1 MLVGIIKIQKKKYNI
16 YLEQIA
22 SNPLLT
28 ITLEN
33 NGIIKKLN
41 EKEIHNLIAT
51 LLSSELTYKEKQGE
65 YDIYLDEAGNR
76 RYYKNGKEDYLK
88 SFYNNGSEAFDYIAY
103 NDIVEKLE
111 RAIPGFKTKEF
122 QLILKKMA
130 AIIIISP
137 ILLTAYNQEINTPSY
152 DNTPAVIEEITT
164 EEALD
169 LINQTPHLTEEE
181 KEFISNKYLITYVIE
196 ASKNRGNDS
205 LRTALTNDKIERF
218 ENAGNAKIV
227 GYVDR
232 LKPNIMFLKEDLDSN
247 KSDYYKVLDHEFGHL
262 IQGYTKYRYIKEAL
276 TDIIVSEFRILD
288 DENST
293 DPTSIFIE
301 SNYGSPVMGGYY
313 EEVKN
318 LKILLEI
325 IGPQTIIESIYNEN
339 DEPFE
344 NEIKNYLTPKDAERL
359 LKLFKTTGRQ
369 LNEMEDKKRNELNE
383 EIYNLLSEMYKNKYH
398 NDISNNKLIEA
409 IKNDDA
415 PDTRLYFNYFR
426 KEYYQPT
433 IIKIKRNLRDNA
445 PKEIKIEDKE
455 VSRILYFQEFECKEE
470 EIDEIRK
477 LEGFSQLTRE
487 LNTAEGVEYVYKN
500 SFKYQG
506 KIYSEEEAKAL
517 GLYTYNFYYEIA
529 TEIQSIDSAVPKK
542 GNRIRIEYKDG
553 SETNIFCTGNENK
566 WDSIDK
572 LKIITIE
579 IPPIC
584 EQFSSRTE
592 LPEINYSE
600 ATEKNDKNRLI

>member
-553 SETNIFCTGNENK
+553 SETNIFSG
-566 WDSIDK
+566 
-572 LKIITIE
+572 
-579 IPPIC
+579 
-584 EQFSSRTE
+584 
-592 LPEINYSE
+592 
-600 ATEKNDKNRLI
+600 LISL

>member
-1 MLVGIIKIQKKKYNI
+1 MLAGIIKIQKKTYNI
-16 YLEQIA
+16 FLEQIT

-41 EKEIHNLIAT
+41 EIEIHNLVAT

-103 NDIVEKLE
+103 NDIVEILE

-137 ILLTAYNQEINTPSY
+137 ILLSAYNQEVNTPSY

-218 ENAGNAKIV
+218 ENDGKTKKL
-227 GYVDR
+227 GYVDP
-232 LKPNIMFLKEDLDSN
+232 LKPNIMFLREDLDPN
-247 KSDYYKVLDHEFGHL
+247 KSDYYKVLDHEFVHV
-262 IQGYTKYRYIKEAL
+262 IQGYTKYHYIKEAL
-276 TDIIVSEFRILD
+276 TDIIVSEFRILG
-288 DENST
+288 DENSAEST
-293 DPTSIFIE
+293 NIFTE
-301 SNYGSPVMGGYY
+301 SNYGSPVMGGYS

-325 IGPQTIIESIYNEN
+325 IGPQSIIESVYNEN

-344 NEIKNYLTPKDAERL
+344 NEIKNYLTPKDAKRL
-359 LKLFKTTGRQ
+359 LKLFKTTGKQ
-369 LNEMEDKKRNELNE
+369 LRIMGAETRNELNE

-409 IKNDDA
+409 IKNGDA

-433 IIKIKRNLRDNA
+433 IIKIKRNIRDNA

-477 LEGFSQLTRE
+477 LEGYSRLTRE

-529 TEIQSIDSAVPKK
+529 TEIQNIDSAEPKK

-566 WDSIDK
+566 WDSIDE

-584 EQFSSRTE
+584 EKFSSRTE
-592 LPEINYSE
+592 LPETNYGE
-600 ATEKNDKNRLI
+600 ATEKAIKSA

>member
-500 SFKYQG
+500 SFKYHRNT
-506 KIYSEEEAKAL
+506 KYRFCCAKKRKQ
-517 GLYTYNFYYEIA
+517 N
-529 TEIQSIDSAVPKK
+529 
-542 GNRIRIEYKDG
+542 
-553 SETNIFCTGNENK
+553 
-566 WDSIDK
+566 
-572 LKIITIE
+572 
-579 IPPIC
+579 
-584 EQFSSRTE
+584 
-592 LPEINYSE
+592 
-600 ATEKNDKNRLI
+600 

>member
-218 ENAGNAKIV
+218 ENDGKTKKL
-227 GYVDR
+227 GYVDP
-232 LKPNIMFLKEDLDSN
+232 LKPNIMFLRDDLDPN
-247 KSDYYKVLDHEFGHL
+247 KRDYYKVLDHEFVHV
-262 IQGYTKYRYIKEAL
+262 IQGYTIYHYIKEAL

-288 DENST
+288 DENSAEST
-293 DPTSIFIE
+293 NIFTE
-301 SNYGSPVMGGYY
+301 ANYGSPVIGGYY

-325 IGPQTIIESIYNEN
+325 IGPQSIIESVYNEN

-344 NEIKNYLTPKDAERL
+344 NEIKNYLTPKDTKRL
-359 LKLFKTTGRQ
+359 LKLFKTTAKQ
-369 LNEMEDKKRNELNE
+369 LREMGAEKRNELNE

-398 NDISNNKLIEA
+398 NDISNNKVIEA
-409 IKNDDA
+409 IKNDEA

-433 IIKIKRNLRDNA
+433 IIKIKRTLRDNA

-477 LEGFSQLTRE
+477 LEGFSRLTGK
-487 LNTAEGVEYVYKN
+487 LNTAEGVEYVSNN

-529 TEIQSIDSAVPKK
+529 TEIQNIDSAEPKK

-553 SETNIFCTGNENK
+553 SKTNIFCTGDENK
-566 WDSIDK
+566 WDSIEE
-572 LKIITIE
+572 LKITTIE

-584 EQFSSRTE
+584 EKFSSKTE
-592 LPEINYSE
+592 LPETNYGE
-600 ATEKNDKNRLI
+600 AIEKAIKTT

>member
-1 MLVGIIKIQKKKYNI
+1 MLVGIIKIQKKTYNI
-16 YLEQIA
+16 FLEQIT

-41 EKEIHNLIAT
+41 EIEIHNLIAT

-103 NDIVEKLE
+103 NDIVEILE

-122 QLILKKMA
+122 QLILKKMS

-137 ILLTAYNQEINTPSY
+137 ILLSAYNQEINTPSY

-196 ASKNRGNDS
+196 ASKNRENDT

-218 ENAGNAKIV
+218 ENDGKTKKL
-227 GYVDR
+227 GYVDP
-232 LKPNIMFLKEDLDSN
+232 LKPNIMFLREDLDPN
-247 KSDYYKVLDHEFGHL
+247 KSDYYKVLDHEFVHV
-262 IQGYTKYRYIKEAL
+262 IQGYTKYHYIKEAL

-288 DENST
+288 DENSAEST
-293 DPTSIFIE
+293 NIFTE
-301 SNYGSPVMGGYY
+301 SNYGSPVIGGYY

-325 IGPQTIIESIYNEN
+325 IGPQSIIESVYNEN

-344 NEIKNYLTPKDAERL
+344 NEIKNYLTPKDAKRL
-359 LKLFKTTGRQ
+359 LKLFKTTGKQ
-369 LNEMEDKKRNELNE
+369 LRIMGAEKRNELNE
-383 EIYNLLSEMYKNKYH
+383 EIYNLLSEMYKNKFGE
-398 NDISNNKLIEA
+398 NIRQNILITKIRHEDDT
-409 IKNDDA
+409 IK
-415 PDTRLYFNYFR
+415 RLYFNKYR
-426 KEYYQPT
+426 TEYYQPT
-433 IIKIKRNLRDNA
+433 IIKTERHLRDNT

-455 VSRILYFQEFECKEE
+455 VSRILYFQTFECKEE
-470 EIDEIRK
+470 DIDEIEK
-477 LEGFSQLTRE
+477 LEGFSQLTRK
-487 LNTAEGVEYVYKN
+487 LNTAEGVEYEFNN

-529 TEIQSIDSAVPKK
+529 TEIQNIDSAEPKK

-553 SETNIFCTGNENK
+553 SETNIFCTDDENK
-566 WDSIDK
+566 WDYIDE
-572 LKIITIE
+572 LKITTIE

-584 EQFSSRTE
+584 EKFSSKTE
-592 LPEINYSE
+592 LPEISYDE
-600 ATEKNDKNRLI
+600 ATEKAIKTA